1 MTKNRILRAIGLGV
15 LALGLILIGV
25 KTTKAEITPTIQ
37 LTNSVSNWTVQTNTQ
52 LTLNASVQPSDYRIL
67 SRMEI
72 RQGNNVLATCWNQN
86 TCYYTLNVMSGTTYY
101 QAIGYDVDG
110 RIFYSQVMGLEGSN
124 SNSQNFYVNLTANQY
139 EVDPTANSGF
149 YIDASVSNYSY
160 GIREVR
166 IYRVEDWK
174 LEGTRNCAND
184 GYNSTNGYSCNLRV
198 YPSFNSNDAGRTYTY
213 EAQVTNT
220 NGYTSTS
227 NRITIHVRNTSGGNN
242 GNQLP
247 GVYLDQSTVPQNVSN
262 NQSVNIRA
270 NAWDN
275 EGLAS
280 LTIYAYPRN
289 TSGSSNHFEKYCG
302 TLQHNID
309 CTLSI
314 SNFYGYEG
322 QTFDVRAE
330 AVDQAGQ
337 RTVSQYYTMTVNG
350 NGSNNGNNQMPGIYL
365 DRNTI
370 PETVN
375 VNSAVHIRAEA
386 WDNEALNRIEIFA
399 SPRDYYGY
407 GYNNYNSSSPFYR
420 KVCYT
425 SSPNLTC
432 VLDINNFQGYN
443 FNNTTFDVWAKAY
456 DAAGQV
462 VNSNSYTMKVVGT
475 DNNNNNQ
482 KPGIYLDKNTIPSEV
497 TRYPNLHIKASAWDK
512 EGLSKITL
520 VIAPINDFET
530 GGYLV
535 NAKHAILKDCAV
547 NGSNGNCTFDVND
560 ISIVGLSQTL
570 GIQAEAIDAAG
581 QITYSPIYQ
590 VKNVS
595 SNPPSQT
602 APTVSVWTNGNV
614 TSLSEDKALVVY
626 GEAKSSNG
634 VWGVEVRA
642 QPSWNSDPIVRR
654 CIMSNKNV
662 TTGACNLSIGP
673 FKGHAN
679 GTVKVWTIAW
689 DSKTGMGGS
698 SETKTIQITGTP
710 VQNFPPSVTITPSR
724 RAIASNQSVNW
735 VVNASD
741 TDGIEKIEIYVNA
754 RVVKTCTNVSTCSYT
769 GSSYGSYAG
778 SSISYAAKVWDK
790 TGKSTWTGYDAVSV
804 NRTTSQSNVR
814 PASAR

>member
-1 MTKNRILRAIGLGV
+1 MSKNRIVRAIGAAV
-15 LALGLILIGV
+15 LALGIILIGV
-25 KTTKAEITPTIQ
+25 KATKAEVTPTIQ
-37 LTNSVSNWTVQTNTQ
+37 LTNSASNWTVQTNTQ

-110 RIFYSQVMGLEGSN
+110 RVFYSQVMGLEGSN
-124 SNSQNFYVNLTANQY
+124 SNSQNFYVNLTTNQY

-227 NRITIHVRNTSGGNN
+227 NRVTIHVRNTSGGNN

-247 GVYLDQSTVPQNVSN
+247 GVYLDQSTIPQNVSN

-275 EGLAS
+275 EGLAN

-337 RTVSQYYTMTVNG
+337 RTVSQYYSMTVNG

-386 WDNEALNRIEIFA
+386 WDNEGLNRIEIFA
-399 SPRDYYGY
+399 NPRDYYGY

-425 SSPNLTC
+425 SAPNLTC
-432 VLDINNFQGYN
+432 VLDISNFQGYN

-462 VNSNSYTMKVVGT
+462 VTSNSYTMKVVGT

-482 KPGIYLDKNTIPSEV
+482 KPTVSVSAPTEIKSDQTLTIMA
-497 TRYPNLHIKASAWDK
+497 NAWDN
-512 EGLSKITL
+512 EGLSQITL
-520 VIAPINDFET
+520 YFDAYPTEAYTHNNGNNNEGFVTRSCTVFGTNSSCTLSVGDLKRFE
-530 GGYLV
+530 GRQ
-535 NAKHAILKDCAV
+535 AIVWAV
-547 NGSNGNCTFDVND
+547 VVDSNGNR
-560 ISIVGLSQTL
+560 
-570 GIQAEAIDAAG
+570 IQSATKTVRILNSS
-581 QITYSPIYQ
+581 TPSP
-590 VKNVS
+590 
-595 SNPPSQT
+595 T
-602 APTVSVWTNGNV
+602 APTVSVWTNSNV
-614 TSLSEDKALVVY
+614 TSLQEDKSVTVY

-642 QPSWNSDPIVRR
+642 QPSWSSDPIVKR
-654 CIMSNKNV
+654 CIMSNKKV
-662 TTGACNLSIGP
+662 TTGTCNLSIGP

-679 GTVKVWTIAW
+679 GSVKIWAIAW
-689 DSKTGMGGS
+689 DTKTGMGGS
-698 SETKTIQITGTP
+698 SETKTLQITGSP

-754 RVVKTCTNVSTCSYT
+754 RVVKTCKNVSTCSYT

-804 NRTTSQSNVR
+804 NRVLTR
-814 PASAR
+814 